1 MRSPETNGTGRIP
14 VMLMARELD
23 QGGVERDVA
32 KIATHLDP
40 TRFEAH
46 VGSFSNKGMRYEE
59 LRAAGIPLLHLPVG
73 SLFSRSAITAAIRLG
88 RYLKKHAIQILHCYD
103 VTGALGVPVARC
115 AGLPA
120 ILASQLSYREIL
132 DWKTQLVLRMTDP
145 LSDVVVVNC
154 EAILRYMVE
163 VEGVP
168 ERRVELCYN
177 GVDISQFY
185 PAQVPRPAPLAMA
198 PLVVGTVCALRP
210 EKGLCLLQEGFA
222 RSTRAAGSKL
232 VIVGSGA
239 ELPALEKNAARLGIT
254 ADSVF
259 IPATREVA
267 NWMRAIDIFVLP
279 SYSEAFSNSLL
290 EAMACGCAVIGSRV
304 GGTPELIGEDER
316 GFLFPSGDAG
326 ELARKISTLIQDKEL
341 RLKLAARA
349 AAFAG
354 ELTIEVA
361 ARRTAAIY
369 EKLLRR

>member
-1 MRSPETNGTGRIP
+1 
-14 VMLMARELD
+14 MLMARELD

-46 VGSFSNKGMRYEE
+46 VGSFSNKGLRYEE
-59 LRAAGIPLLHLPVG
+59 LHTAGIPLLHLPAG
-73 SLFSRSAITAAIRLG
+73 SLLSRSAISAAIRLG
-88 RYLKKHAIQILHCYD
+88 RYLKKHAIQVLHCYD
-103 VTGALGVPVARC
+103 ASAALGVPVARC
-115 AGLPA
+115 SGLPA

-132 DWKTQLVLRMTDP
+132 DRGTQLVLRMTDP
-145 LSDVVVVNC
+145 LADVVVVNC
-154 EAILRYMVE
+154 EAIRKYMVE
-163 VEGVP
+163 VEGIP

-185 PAQVPRPAPLAMA
+185 PAQVPKPAQLAMS

-222 RSTRAAGSKL
+222 RSARLASKL
-232 VIVGSGA
+232 AIVGSGA
-239 ELPALEKNAARLGIT
+239 ELPTLEKNAARLGIT
-254 ADSVF
+254 GDSVF

-267 NWMRAIDIFVLP
+267 NWMQAIDIFVLP

-316 GFLFPSGDAG
+316 GLLFASGNAD
-326 ELARKISTLIQDKEL
+326 ELARKISTLIQHKEL

-349 AAFAG
+349 AAFAR